1 MLYFYCIASLTL
13 NGWKQPMIL
22 LWDNFRQNI
31 CRCLVIF
38 GICPCSLNGLW
49 TCTPNNFFHFHIMV
63 KIVFW
68 LLKRLTMITSLS
80 KFFLNS
86 LLRTKSPISKDIVK
100 KFHNY
105 MKQFQFKK
113 PKFKRELRN

>member
-1 MLYFYCIASLTL
+1 MVYFYCIVSLSL

-31 CRCLVIF
+31 RRCLVIF

-49 TCTPNNFFHFHIMV
+49 TCTRNHFFHFQIMI

-68 LLKRLTMITSLS
+68 LLKRLTMITLLS
-80 KFFLNS
+80 NFALNS
-86 LLRTKSPISKDIVK
+86 LLRTKRQISKDIVK
-100 KFHNY
+100 KCHNY
-105 MKQFQFKK
+105 IKQFKFKK
-113 PKFKRELRN
+113 PKSKRELRN